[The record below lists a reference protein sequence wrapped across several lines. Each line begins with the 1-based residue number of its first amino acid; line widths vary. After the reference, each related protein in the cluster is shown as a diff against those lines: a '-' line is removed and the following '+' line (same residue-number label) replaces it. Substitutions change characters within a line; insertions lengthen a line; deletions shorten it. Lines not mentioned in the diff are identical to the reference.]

1 MKKIDVIKLANVII
15 DVADG
20 VEALGRRICYCG
32 KALLVI
38 DEIDSEFIHPLK
50 KAPKENSAQDDLRR
64 SKVMIKIK
72 FVEIKIK
79 SSEIGFKD
87 FFMKVLIFML
97 VVIVKI
103 LDVQVIENVLVFRMA
118 IIFFYI
124 FNEGI
129 SLLDNVRKLRLPFLA
144 KLKSMLEQ
152 FDRSGKI
159 N

>member
-1 MKKIDVIKLANVII
+1 
-15 DVADG
+15 
-20 VEALGRRICYCG
+20 
-32 KALLVI
+32 
-38 DEIDSEFIHPLK
+38 
-50 KAPKENSAQDDLRR
+50 
-64 SKVMIKIK
+64 MIKIK